1 MLDHGSLYA
10 LLRKAFSMR
19 EVGMYTKYEGVS
31 SFLSDETDL
40 APISNH
46 NIFSLLLLTV
56 ISRLVLC
63 MNVTGVLSA

>member
-1 MLDHGSLYA
+1 
-10 LLRKAFSMR
+10 MR

-46 NIFSLLLLTV
+46 NIFF
-56 ISRLVLC
+56 
-63 MNVTGVLSA
+63 LSSFSHLFPD